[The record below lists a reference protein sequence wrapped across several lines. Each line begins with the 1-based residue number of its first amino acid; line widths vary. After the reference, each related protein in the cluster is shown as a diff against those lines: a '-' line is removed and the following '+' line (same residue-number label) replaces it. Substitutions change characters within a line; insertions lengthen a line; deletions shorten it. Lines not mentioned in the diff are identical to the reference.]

1 MKTKLFAVLLAGL
14 LACSCVSCAQ
24 NAKNAEKAGE
34 AAPEETPVSAG
45 SDLTPS
51 AVDAPETEPETE
63 AGAFPDDGLGDKDFG
78 GYDFRILSCYFND
91 FETADY
97 IIYGEM
103 TGDMVNDQLYVTKQA
118 LEDRFNITMSVIKP
132 GDKDQGKNAF
142 KAAVAAE
149 DNLCD
154 MHIGHDNNT
163 FDLGIN
169 GLCYNLRTIEQFDF
183 EKPWWPRRTTEEL
196 TVNGKLY
203 ATSNYASYAG
213 INMCRVLSVNKDLLG
228 EYNIPVPYDMVR
240 EGSWTWDNFYSIVG
254 NIYTDENG
262 NGRKDK
268 GDRFGIIGDNSY
280 YYCIQE
286 DFELSAYKKDE
297 SEIPYLDMDI
307 EKVDA
312 YVEKMRA
319 MFAADSYL
327 DVEEQYFATGNSAF
341 VFCQVKDINNYY
353 RDSEVKYGIF
363 TYPKFDENQKDYI
376 NCCTDCP
383 WAIPV
388 TLKDADKEVVGT
400 VIEAVSC
407 MNYNTLLPL
416 FTETILKA
424 KLADSPDDSE
434 MVQIIIDTRTIS
446 FAYSY
451 NKMQF
456 CNYINDLVSNGS
468 STGVASYYQKSLKLA
483 TKTLEKLVKAF
494 EG

>member
-1 MKTKLFAVLLAGL
+1 MKTKAIALMLALLCVL
-14 LACSCVSCAQ
+14 SCAACAQ
-24 NAKNAEKAGE
+24 TAENSGDDLPAAPEAASSAEGSAAAEEIETE
-34 AAPEETPVSAG
+34 AAPEKET
-45 SDLTPS
+45 L
-51 AVDAPETEPETE
+51 
-63 AGAFPDDGLGDKDFG
+63 DDGLGNKDFG

-97 IIYGEM
+97 IIYDEM
-103 TGDMVNDQLYVTKQA
+103 TGDMVNDQLFITKQA

-142 KAAVAAE
+142 KASVTAE
-149 DNLCD
+149 DDLCD

-169 GLCYNLRTIEQFDF
+169 GFCYNLRTIEQFDF
-183 EKPWWPRRTTEEL
+183 DKPWWPQRTTREL

-203 ATSNYASYAG
+203 AASNYASYAG
-213 INMCRVLSVNKDLLG
+213 INMCRVLSVNKDLLA

-240 EGSWTWDNFYSIVG
+240 EGTWTWDNFYSIVG
-254 NIYTDENG
+254 NIYVDENG

-297 SEIPYLDMDI
+297 NMIPYLDMDI
-307 EKVDA
+307 ERVDLF
-312 YVEKMRA
+312 VEKMRA

-327 DVEEQYFATGNSAF
+327 DVEEQYFATGNAAF

-383 WAIPV
+383 WAIPA
-388 TLKDADKEVVGT
+388 TLKDANREVVGT

-468 STGVASYYQKSLKLA
+468 STGVASYYQKSQKLA
-483 TKTLEKLVKAF
+483 NKTLEKLVAAF

>member
-1 MKTKLFAVLLAGL
+1 MKTKLFALLLAGL

-24 NAKNAEKAGE
+24 NVKNAENAGE
-34 AAPEETPVSAG
+34 AAPEGTPVSAG

-51 AVDAPETEPETE
+51 AEEAPETEPETE

-203 ATSNYASYAG
+203 AASNYASYAG

-327 DVEEQYFATGNSAF
+327 DVEEQYFAAGNSAF
-341 VFCQVKDINNYY
+341 VFCQV
-353 RDSEVKYGIF
+353 
-363 TYPKFDENQKDYI
+363 
-376 NCCTDCP
+376 
-383 WAIPV
+383 
-388 TLKDADKEVVGT
+388 
-400 VIEAVSC
+400 
-407 MNYNTLLPL
+407 
-416 FTETILKA
+416 
-424 KLADSPDDSE
+424 
-434 MVQIIIDTRTIS
+434 
-446 FAYSY
+446 
-451 NKMQF
+451 
-456 CNYINDLVSNGS
+456 
-468 STGVASYYQKSLKLA
+468 
-483 TKTLEKLVKAF
+483 
-494 EG
+494 

>member
-14 LACSCVSCAQ
+14 LACPCVSCAR
-24 NAKNAEKAGE
+24 NAGNAGE
-34 AAPEETPVSAG
+34 AAPEGTPVSAG

-51 AVDAPETEPETE
+51 AEEAPETEPETE
-63 AGAFPDDGLGDKDFG
+63 AGAFPDDGLGNKDFG

-203 ATSNYASYAG
+203 AASNYASYAG

-268 GDRFGIIGDNSY
+268 DDRFGIIGDNSY

-434 MVQIIIDTRTIS
+434 MVGIIIDTRTIS

>member
-14 LACSCVSCAQ
+14 LACPCVSCAR
-24 NAKNAEKAGE
+24 NAGNAGE
-34 AAPEETPVSAG
+34 AAPEGTPVSAG

-51 AVDAPETEPETE
+51 AEEAPETEPETE

-203 ATSNYASYAG
+203 AASNYASYAG

-262 NGRKDK
+262 NGKKDK

-353 RDSEVKYGIF
+353 RDTEVKYRNF
-363 TYPKFDENQKDYI
+363 TNPKFDENQKDYI

-456 CNYINDLVSNGS
+456 
-468 STGVASYYQKSLKLA
+468 
-483 TKTLEKLVKAF
+483 
-494 EG
+494 